1 MRKLSD
7 KSTHKQFPV
16 LNYAPTSKRPIFKKS
31 KLKLSNEEN
40 LTYK

>member
-1 MRKLSD
+1 MRKLFD

-16 LNYAPTSKRPIFKKS
+16 LNYAPTSKRPNFQKS
-31 KLKLSNEEN
+31 KLKLSNDKN